1 MTTREVDFAGHHG
14 DQLSGTLHEGDGP
27 RGGVL
32 MAHCFTCSS
41 DVSVNVRIAK
51 RLAELGYHVLR
62 FDFTGLG
69 RSGGD
74 FRDSTFVANV
84 GDLVRAATWMLD
96 EGYGPSAM
104 LGHSLGGAATLIAAG
119 RIRTVESVAV
129 IGAPSSARH
138 VLEHIAVD
146 DQRRAQ
152 IDGCTEV
159 ELVGRTFPISNE
171 FLSDLDAYDSAEALS
186 SLGLPL
192 AILHSPDDL
201 TVPISEGEHLFELAA
216 QPKAFFPLIGA
227 DHLLTDPDIART
239 AADVIAAW
247 FDLSGA
253 GTFE

>member
-1 MTTREVDFAGHHG
+1 MTTRDVDFAGHHG
-14 DQLSGTLHEGDGP
+14 NQLSGTLHEGSEP

-41 DVSVNVRIAK
+41 DLSVNVRIAK

-84 GDLVRAATWMLD
+84 GDLVKAATWMLD
-96 EGYGPSAM
+96 EGYGPSAL
-104 LGHSLGGAATLIAAG
+104 LGHSLGGAAALIAAG
-119 RIRTVESVAV
+119 RLRSVRSVAV

-146 DQRRAQ
+146 DQYRAQ
-152 IDGCTEV
+152 IEGCTEV
-159 ELVGRTFPISNE
+159 ELAGRTFPISDE
-171 FLSDLDAYDSAEALS
+171 FLQDLDAYDSARAVGL
-186 SLGLPL
+186 LGLPL
-192 AILHSPDDL
+192 AVLHSTDDL
-201 TVPISEGEHLFELAA
+201 TVPISEGERLFALAT
-216 QPKAFFPLIGA
+216 QPKAFFPLMGA
-227 DHLLTDPDIART
+227 DHLLTDPQTATI

-247 FDLSGA
+247 FDLTGA
-253 GTFE
+253 GAFG

>member
-1 MTTREVDFAGHHG
+1 MKTREVSFGGHLG
-14 DQLSGTLHEGDGP
+14 DELAGTLHMGKQP

-74 FRDSTFVANV
+74 FKDSTFVANV
-84 GDLVRAATWMLD
+84 GDLIKAATWMLD

-119 RIRTVESVAV
+119 RIRTVKSVAV

-138 VLEHIAVD
+138 VLGQIAVD
-146 DQRRAQ
+146 DQLRAQ
-152 IDGCTEV
+152 IEGCTEV

-171 FLSDLDAYDSAEALS
+171 FLSDLDAYDAAEAVG
-186 SLGLPL
+186 SLGVPL
-192 AILHSPDDL
+192 AVLHAPEDL
-201 TVPISEGEHLFELAA
+201 TVQISEGERLFILAS
-216 QPKAFFPLIGA
+216 QPKAFFPLVGA
-227 DHLLTDPDIART
+227 DHLLTDPKLAVT
-239 AADVIAAW
+239 AANVIATW
-247 FDLSGA
+247 FDLTGA
-253 GTFE
+253 GSFG

>member
-1 MTTREVDFAGHHG
+1 MTTREVSFTGHHG
-14 DQLSGTLHEGDGP
+14 DQLTGTIHEGDRP

-69 RSGGD
+69 RSGGN

-96 EGYGPSAM
+96 EGFGPTAM
-104 LGHSLGGAATLIAAG
+104 LGHSLGGAAALIAAG
-119 RIRTVESVAV
+119 RVRTLKSVAV

-146 DQRRAQ
+146 EERQAR

-171 FLSDLDAYDSAEALS
+171 FLSDLDAYDSAQAVGE
-186 SLGLPL
+186 LGLPL
-192 AILHSPDDL
+192 AVLHSPDDV
-201 TVPISEGEHLFELAA
+201 TVPISEGEALFGLAA
-216 QPKAFFPLIGA
+216 QPKAFFPLVGA
-227 DHLLTDPDIART
+227 DHLLTDPKLAVA
-239 AADVIAAW
+239 AADFLAAW
-247 FDLSGA
+247 FDLTGA
-253 GTFE
+253 GAFG